1 MNFQRRA
8 LHVPCKMHTRETNA
22 GPLLARGCPRW
33 KSLSATPVEKKI
45 SSGLNKGERRG
56 GKARTKREQTERR
69 RARGRWRKRKERERE
84 RERERRKK
92 KTKKKE
98 AYLRGSA
105 LNLRCDGAVHR
116 AAPSILFPPLDLW
129 RTMHYVNCERAASDR
144 GKSNNPAARV
154 AAGLLSGIR
163 VAPIGATAGPD
174 VALRRR

>member
-84 RERERRKK
+84 REREKEKKNKK
-92 KTKKKE
+92 K
-98 AYLRGSA
+98 RGISPR
-105 LNLRCDGAVHR
+105 LGPQSPMRRRC
-116 AAPSILFPPLDLW
+116 PSRRTVDPLSTVGFMEND
-129 RTMHYVNCERAASDR
+129 
-144 GKSNNPAARV
+144 
-154 AAGLLSGIR
+154 
-163 VAPIGATAGPD
+163 
-174 VALRRR
+174 ALRKLRTRRER